1 MKIIIS
7 GYGKMG
13 KEIEKIATERNHSIV
28 AIIDTEKDWKNFI
41 KNPLSADVVIDFSTP
56 STVVSNIKR
65 CFALNLRIV
74 TGTTGWNNQFE
85 DIKTLCLSNNQAMFY
100 ASNFSI
106 GVNIFFEV
114 NKKLAQLMKSQEQY
128 EVFLEETHHLQ
139 KIDSPSGTAITLA
152 NEIIKNI
159 DRKKDWINTKEK
171 DDSSVEIKSIRA
183 ENITGIHTIF
193 YESSVDTIE
202 IKHIAKNRI
211 GFAVGAVLA
220 AEWIQ
225 GKKGFFE
232 MKDLLNF

>member
-1 MKIIIS
+1 
-7 GYGKMG
+7 
-13 KEIEKIATERNHSIV
+13 
-28 AIIDTEKDWKNFI
+28 
-41 KNPLSADVVIDFSTP
+41 
-56 STVVSNIKR
+56 
-65 CFALNLRIV
+65 
-74 TGTTGWNNQFE
+74 
-85 DIKTLCLSNNQAMFY
+85 LSNNQALFY

-171 DDSSVEIKSIRA
+171 DESSVGIKSIRA
-183 ENITGIHTIF
+183 ENITGIHSIF

-211 GFAVGAVLA
+211 GFAVGAVMA

>member
-1 MKIIIS
+1 
-7 GYGKMG
+7 
-13 KEIEKIATERNHSIV
+13 
-28 AIIDTEKDWKNFI
+28 
-41 KNPLSADVVIDFSTP
+41 
-56 STVVSNIKR
+56 
-65 CFALNLRIV
+65 
-74 TGTTGWNNQFE
+74 
-85 DIKTLCLSNNQAMFY
+85 
-100 ASNFSI
+100 
-106 GVNIFFEV
+106 VNIFFEV

-171 DDSSVEIKSIRA
+171 NDSSVEIKSIRA